1 MAPLTETLREGLSL
15 WAARAESLDEGV
27 DEAFDERRRRKL
39 VAHGASVAAFALA
52 GAVVFW
58 PMDWVVLDES
68 ARRAFS
74 QWRVVVAVLA
84 AMYLVLARWSLS
96 PRVMT
101 SLLVASL
108 LVATAVAGD
117 AMARAGDP
125 GTPFLHLLYLPLFAT
140 ITLPLTLPV
149 RAAITV
155 GVALSA
161 AVGYWG
167 LHAAYRGHPAGA
179 LWWSVMLSVAS
190 LVVWLGHT
198 LYLLARENFAHQ
210 RRLATWNH
218 ELELHVAERTAEL
231 RALLAHIEGVRE
243 DERTRI
249 ARELH
254 DELGQE
260 LTGLAF
266 VARHTSERFERDP
279 SAIRANL
286 GEIESG
292 LQRTTALVREL
303 VSDLR
308 PRMLDDLGLVAA
320 VEWLARRTEE
330 RAGVRCVVRAESLAE
345 LSASIRTVAF
355 RVVQES
361 LTNVLKHA
369 SAASVVIALR
379 CDAKALTVSVIDD
392 GVGFDPQRVSA
403 TRRGGAGLLGM
414 RERVQSIGGTFSVVR
429 GDPKG
434 AVVRV
439 VLPL

>member
-15 WAARAESLDEGV
+15 WGARAESLDEGV

-52 GAVVFW
+52 GAVLFW
-58 PMDWVVLDES
+58 PVDWVVLDAV

-74 QWRVVVAVLA
+74 QWRVVVALLA
-84 AMYLVLARWSLS
+84 ALYLGLARWSIA

-101 SLLVASL
+101 ALLVASL
-108 LVATAVAGD
+108 FASTAVAGD

-140 ITLPLTLPV
+140 ITLPFTLGV
-149 RAAITV
+149 RAAITI

-167 LHAAYRGHPAGA
+167 LHPAYRGHPAGA

-198 LYLLARENFAHQ
+198 LFLLARENFAHQ
-210 RRLATWNH
+210 RRLSTWNH

-279 SAIRANL
+279 GAIRANL

-330 RAGVRCVVRAESLAE
+330 RAGVRCGVRADE
-345 LSASIRTVAF
+345 LGELPSSTRTVAF

-369 SAASVVIALR
+369 RATAVTIELRRESRALVLSVA
-379 CDAKALTVSVIDD
+379 DD
-392 GVGFDPQRVSA
+392 GVGFDPQRASV

-414 RERVQSIGGTFSVVR
+414 RERVQSIGGTLSVLRGDSQGTVVR
-429 GDPKG
+429 CS
-434 AVVRV
+434 
-439 VLPL
+439 LPR